1 MRLMAPFLAV
11 AALAASAGA
20 APALAST
27 LSDQDQQFLADTAQG
42 AAHELAISRLAA
54 ERARQPTVKSYA
66 SMVVSDHQTMNAALR
81 KLARQKG
88 VTLPGSMSTSQRAD
102 MLRLQAM
109 SGQDFD
115 RAYARDMVE
124 VNQKDQADTRKE
136 AASTGDPQVKGFI
149 EQFKAMDAK
158 HTQMAEGLQNG
169 S

>member
-1 MRLMAPFLAV
+1 MRLIASLLAT

-20 APALAST
+20 APALASA
-27 LSDQDQQFLADTAQG
+27 LSSQDQQFLADTAQG

-54 ERARQPTVKSYA
+54 GRAQQPQIKSYA

-81 KLARQKG
+81 KLAKQKG
-88 VTLPGSMSTSQRAD
+88 VTLPDSMSASQHAD
-102 MLRLQAM
+102 TLRLRAM

-115 RAYARDMVE
+115 QAYAKDMVK
-124 VNQKDQADTRKE
+124 VNQKDQADTQKE
-136 AASTGDPQVKGFI
+136 ADSTDDPQVKGFI
-149 EQFKAMDAK
+149 EHFKAMDAK